1 MPICHAKFLKQYT
14 QKKLLSYK
22 LCERKFKIFIEI
34 GKKETTVGKRKTW
47 DFSNT
52 KHIELQA
59 SFTFTDIWPLYLLAM
74 PSLSLILQFYSKHI
88 IIINNKIKSLP
99 KISTGS
105 LNEIGLICAWDL
117 LNQWIFA
124 QLNLWSWLQ
133 FCFRPVPMTM

>member
-1 MPICHAKFLKQYT
+1 MLTLKNISWTQWSNVAHAQVDQFLSCMPICHAKFLKQYT

-22 LCERKFKIFIEI
+22 LCERKFKTFIEI

-105 LNEIGLICAWDL
+105 LN
-117 LNQWIFA
+117 
-124 QLNLWSWLQ
+124 
-133 FCFRPVPMTM
+133 